1 MLIILEISSIQHSL
15 ICYLKK
21 KMVICLLIYRT
32 KNILQIFHLIM

>member
-1 MLIILEISSIQHSL
+1 MLIILEISHIQHSL

-21 KMVICLLIYRT
+21 KMVIYLLIYRA